1 MNKEGEIQG
10 LRHGAMM
17 EYRLRTLTVL
27 PLKVILN
34 HMRAATITVIDGLK
48 YLRIKNLSFFTSS
61 P

>member
-1 MNKEGEIQG
+1 MNKEGKLKG

-17 EYRLRTLTVL
+17 EYRLRNFTVL

-48 YLRIKNLSFFTSS
+48 CMRIKNLSLFTSS